1 MNISLKQVNRI
12 CLGIVVV
19 VSLAC
24 GYLTVSHVIKKRRQ
38 FGIEKG
44 ILSKRIKEVNL
55 AATSLEELK
64 AVLAE
69 TKKELHYLNERIPES
84 GKIGLLLKQIDSLMK
99 QRKIALISL
108 QPLPVREE
116 KIYLKNPIQ
125 LKFTGNFV
133 DIYHLLHDLETM
145 NRIVVMEKLAIS
157 RQERSEQCRVELMVN
172 VFEQKKTD
180 NILKISNL

>member
-1 MNISLKQVNRI
+1 MNISIKQVNRA
-12 CLGIVVV
+12 CLATVIIV
-19 VSLAC
+19 SMAC

-38 FGIEKG
+38 FGVEKD

-55 AATSLEELK
+55 AATNLEELK

-69 TKKELHYLNERIPES
+69 TKKELNYLNERIPES

-99 QRKIALISL
+99 QRKIALTSL

-133 DIYHLLHDLETM
+133 DIYHLLHDVETM

-157 RQERSEQCRVELMVN
+157 RQESSDQCRVELMVN
-172 VFEQKKTD
+172 VFEQKKAF
-180 NILKISNL
+180 NL